1 MIYCHENRRLPPMI
15 HQEVN
20 CEEEEEDIDHLE
32 NKNVDVEVN
41 KLRRIKESRPH
52 FISVVV
58 FLPLFTP
65 WITKKAVSYTH
76 AGEDQV
82 GRSKLVH
89 QGSEDTE
96 QERTTLGEY

>member
-1 MIYCHENRRLPPMI
+1 MI

-20 CEEEEEDIDHLE
+20 RQEKEEDIGHLE

-41 KLRRIKESRPH
+41 KLRSVKESRPY
-52 FISVVV
+52 FVSVAV

-96 QERTTLGEY
+96 QERTTLGE